1 MIFLPM
7 DIDKVLSN
15 TRLCYAVLG
24 INKKQFDI
32 LLPTF
37 TDIWYEHLDR
47 KGRKRK
53 RGGGS
58 KGNIKEP
65 KKKLFFILWYA
76 KVYPT
81 YDMAAYVFAS
91 SKSRTQQWGQTLL
104 PILEKAL
111 DRKVALPKR
120 RISTPE
126 EFFLL
131 FPGTEEVMIDGVE
144 RPTVRRKKT
153 KVQKK
158 EYSGKKKGHTRKN
171 IVVTDRKKKILVITP
186 TKNGKVH
193 DKKLLDKSVLEL
205 PDIISKI
212 VDTGF
217 QGLQHLFK
225 NVFIPK
231 KKPRGGELT
240 QEEKTWNFL
249 ISSSRI
255 GVEHTIGG
263 MKRFGIA
270 SKIFRGINGQDDQ
283 YMLVSAGLYNLRLMY
298 K

>member
-1 MIFLPM
+1 M
-7 DIDKVLSN
+7 DIDKVLLN

-37 TDIWYEHLDR
+37 TDVWHEHLDR

-53 RGGGS
+53 KGGGS

-91 SKSRTQQWGQTLL
+91 SKSRTQQWGQILL
-104 PILEKAL
+104 PILEKTL
-111 DRKVALPKR
+111 GRNVSLPER
-120 RISTPE
+120 RINTPE

-131 FPGTEEVMIDGVE
+131 FPGVEEVMIDGVE
-144 RPTVRRKKT
+144 RPTVRRKKA

-171 IVVTDRKKKILVITP
+171 IVVTDRKKKILVLSP

-205 PDIISKI
+205 PECISKI

-217 QGLQHLFK
+217 QGLQHIFK

-240 QEEKTWNFL
+240 QEEKAWNRL

-255 GVEHTIGG
+255 GVEHAIGG

-270 SKIFRGINGQDDQ
+270 SKIFRGRLGQDDQ

-298 K
+298 R